1 MSLGRVNFNKLKDNR
16 GFGFIDALIGILL
29 ISIGIVAIIWAMT
42 HNTKSVSF
50 SNNYTKATYLAQSKL
65 EELREYD
72 GGTTAPTLPSNLTEG
87 IFTVSYMVDNS
98 IKDALPHVSPATETK
113 ITPVKVTV
121 VWTENGQ
128 ANSITMSAFYY
139 SK

>member
-1 MSLGRVNFNKLKDNR
+1 MRLGRFHLNKLKDNH
-16 GFGFIDALIGILL
+16 GFVFVDALIGILL

-42 HNTKSVSF
+42 HNTKAVSF

-65 EELREYD
+65 EELRGYD
-72 GGTTAPTLPSNLTEG
+72 GGTNAPTLPANLTDG
-87 IFTVSYMVDNS
+87 IFTVSYVVDNS
-98 IKDALPHVSPATETK
+98 IQDALPHVSPATETK

-121 VWTENGQ
+121 LWSENGQ